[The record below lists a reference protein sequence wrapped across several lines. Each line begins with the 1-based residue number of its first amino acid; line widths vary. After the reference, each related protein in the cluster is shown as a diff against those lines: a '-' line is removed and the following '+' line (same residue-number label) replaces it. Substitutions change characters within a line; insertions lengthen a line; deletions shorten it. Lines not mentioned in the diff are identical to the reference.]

1 MNDGTQSIFEIVSE
15 VIDILG
21 VLVIVY
27 GIVFGTFQMFKA
39 KLKDPLNP
47 ETYDAYREDL
57 GRALLL
63 CLEFLVAADIIRS
76 VAITPSLE
84 DVTILGIIILI
95 RTFLSISMEMEVSGR
110 WPWQKCDP
118 RFSNNGD
125 DACEIK

>member
-1 MNDGTQSIFEIVSE
+1 MMELQPIFEIVAE

-27 GIVFGTFQMFKA
+27 GIVFGTLQMFKA

-84 DVTILGIIILI
+84 DVAILGIIILI